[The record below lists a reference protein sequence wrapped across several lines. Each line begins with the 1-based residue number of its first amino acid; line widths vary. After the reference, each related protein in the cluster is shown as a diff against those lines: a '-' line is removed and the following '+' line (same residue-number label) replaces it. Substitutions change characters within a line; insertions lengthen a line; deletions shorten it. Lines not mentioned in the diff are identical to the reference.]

1 MPKSSKI
8 PEPSPP
14 EPADQ
19 MVIRDLETVK
29 VLTDPLRLEILELMR
44 QPITVKAVA
53 RSLKMP
59 PTKLYYHVG
68 QMEAHGLVRVVAT
81 RVVSG
86 IIEKQYQVTARHYS
100 IDRKLLGVG
109 KSDRD
114 SLTQILHNVMDSV
127 SADIQKGLESGLIQ
141 IGDEYPIHQRLVLGR
156 TLVRMTPPQ
165 AQAFIETLNGLLKQ
179 FSADPSEEA
188 QPYSF
193 LIAFHPHSQ
202 AKVMEG
208 DDA

>member
-1 MPKSSKI
+1 MSKSAKQA
-8 PEPSPP
+8 EPSPP

-19 MVIRDLETVK
+19 MIIRDLETVK

-59 PTKLYYHVG
+59 PTKLYYHIG
-68 QMEAHGLVRVVAT
+68 QMEAHGLIRVVAT

-100 IDRKLLGVG
+100 IDRKLLGVD
-109 KSDRD
+109 KNNHH
-114 SLTQILHNVMDSV
+114 SLTQILHNVLDGV
-127 SADIQKGLESGLIQ
+127 SADIQKGLESGLIRV
-141 IGDEYPIHQRLVLGR
+141 GDEHPVHQRLVLGR
-156 TLVRMTPPQ
+156 TLVRITPQQ
-165 AQAFIETLNGLLKQ
+165 AQEFIEKINQLLKQ
-179 FSADPSEEA
+179 FSEDPSEEA

-208 DDA
+208 DDG